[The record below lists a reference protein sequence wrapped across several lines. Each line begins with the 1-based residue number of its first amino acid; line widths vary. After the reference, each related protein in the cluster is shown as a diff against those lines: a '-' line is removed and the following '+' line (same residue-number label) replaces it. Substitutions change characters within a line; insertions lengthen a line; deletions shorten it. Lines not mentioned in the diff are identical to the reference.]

1 MTGFYRDGYCRVG
14 PEDKGNHAIAGE
26 SHVLCC
32 RYSLSFCCF
41 RLLDHLHMILW
52 PISISRGLADFVFL
66 FTAVVTDEFLDFS
79 ASRGND
85 LRQIPGMKGGCK
97 WCLCTNR
104 WKEAVDARK
113 SDDDPVV
120 PKYVFVLYPS
130 PAPPSTLA

>member
-1 MTGFYRDGYCRVG
+1 
-14 PEDKGNHAIAGE
+14 
-26 SHVLCC
+26 
-32 RYSLSFCCF
+32 
-41 RLLDHLHMILW
+41 MILW

-120 PKYVFVLYPS
+120 PKVFLHATDESALGNGITMDTLKKFAAESEVDAGGSGGGPTPRTAIPLTPGVS
-130 PAPPSTLA
+130 PGVKETH